1 MLCWLFYAYVELHY
15 RQPVFVAV
23 APISP
28 KQTPPILW
36 CTVIFL
42 YDAMRIHFTPLYC
55 TFHETT
61 YSARNLLQKFFHC
74 QWFLWKWI
82 HAAPVVGVMY
92 IASVF
97 VSWYLKSVKT
107 HLIICRHIENV
118 AVGLVVFG
126 DKGKCSISAVPL
138 ASVHYFSLHRCVP
151 DKSPEKFSSFFFSQ

>member
-1 MLCWLFYAYVELHY
+1 M
-15 RQPVFVAV
+15 
-23 APISP
+23 
-28 KQTPPILW
+28 K
-36 CTVIFL
+36 
-42 YDAMRIHFTPLYC
+42 IHFTPLYC

-74 QWFLWKWI
+74 QWFLWKWT

-107 HLIICRHIENV
+107 RLIICRHIENV

-126 DKGKCSISAVPL
+126 DKGKCSISAVLL

-151 DKSPEKFSSFFFSQ
+151 DKSPDKFSSFFFLSSVKRKMSACFCLYSLVNAAIEEAGFSNWKLK